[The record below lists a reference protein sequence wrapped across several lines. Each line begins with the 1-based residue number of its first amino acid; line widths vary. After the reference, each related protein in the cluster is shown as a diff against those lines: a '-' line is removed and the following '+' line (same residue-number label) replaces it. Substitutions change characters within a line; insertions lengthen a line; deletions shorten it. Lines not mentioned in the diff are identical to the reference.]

1 MKLKLLLLLSWLKRF
16 NNLVKK
22 VAYLGPPGTYSEQAA
37 RDWDADAVLV
47 PVDSIPSVA
56 LSVVS
61 GDADEG
67 VVPI

>member
-1 MKLKLLLLLSWLKRF
+1 M
-16 NNLVKK
+16 VKK

-37 RDWDADAVLV
+37 RDWDADAVLL